1 MRQSGKGAAGIIV
14 GIISMKW
21 FEVEISLVLGL
32 EFLFWVRRF
41 GVSFPSPSFL
51 RYDLDIL
58 VKLLIII

>member
-1 MRQSGKGAAGIIV
+1 MRKEALCFPLSSLV
-14 GIISMKW
+14 LLSL
-21 FEVEISLVLGL
+21 FPFFSLVLGL